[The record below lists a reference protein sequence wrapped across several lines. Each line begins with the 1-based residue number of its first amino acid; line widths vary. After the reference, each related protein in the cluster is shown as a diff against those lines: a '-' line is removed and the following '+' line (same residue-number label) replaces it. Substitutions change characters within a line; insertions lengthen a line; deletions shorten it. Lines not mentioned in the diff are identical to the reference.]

1 LCCDLSYLQKDISF
15 KANGTSQFVH
25 HKLYSPFYFLLFT
38 FHYIK
43 LLSTIWKQV
52 LPYFRYNSLV
62 NNKITYTKYLIVA
75 CISISC
81 MVLHKSYWPKE
92 TITTSVFK
100 INTQLRSA
108 EKEAK
113 EELEK
118 TTVWENIIKTGKTD
132 KAHRLGSP
140 DFNIL
145 LFKQDSLCYWLKTPD
160 FSLPKTI
167 YHSSDANFIYIEDN
181 VFEVWADTSISGYL
195 REIWVPVKIEHLVT
209 KNPLD
214 SIFIGTPNSL
224 IIHSKDKNV
233 IYLNQAI
240 EVKNVCDDLVRLILY
255 LSGFLCLLLAINQI
269 TIRFLYKYQGWI
281 SSAFLLVNIFGLRF
295 LSNYLNVSYYFNDIP
310 LFTQSIHSSYLGVS
324 IGDFLLNAIVFLWVV
339 IFWYKT
345 YRQAHYD
352 HLGIKARG
360 FIGTFNY
367 FAILLGIIMITG
379 IIKSIILESDIYFDF
394 ENVFNLGSNSLYSII
409 GLMIVFITLFLFSQ
423 RLMFTINQLKLSKL
437 HRIFSILGS
446 LVIAYIFLVEIP
458 VITINIRFFLFGL
471 LYLLLLDFYT
481 DSESTDFTWL
491 LIWLIIFSSFSA
503 ALLYTFNQNK
513 EEKRIQQYA
522 ITLSNPRDSILER
535 IYQLKAGK
543 PSTDRDSIRKSLKA
557 FLENNY
563 TKAYYTLVQDSG
575 RTNPIKTWNETDQTN
590 LKWGIEPI
598 NGDIHYK
605 IIESK
610 DSALFEIA
618 TNSIKD
624 IRDFQY
630 IAYNIEPYKGLKHLD
645 QFSYSIFYRGHL
657 VYHNQNA
664 NYSIS
669 LNNDRSNTKT
679 YSQNLGGL
687 NYDAKHKS
695 GREIHLEKQGG
706 GFIKILNL
714 FSYLFVLLALTI
726 LIFIALNTV
735 VRIIPGIFYIE
746 KSSDLTLRNRIQI
759 SIISMIILSFL
770 AIGTITIF
778 YFRYSNKKADLEAQ
792 LKKLNIIT
800 ELSTQKD
807 GKVNIEMTNF
817 ERIAVELQTELLIY
831 KPNGF
836 LFKSIPASL
845 VNLNPAFQLLPKSP
859 EFDSNTSSNSKR
871 VIQING
877 NDKFGMIGTE
887 INPDK
892 ENHSW
897 FISIPSYG
905 SEPETK
911 SQLADFIGALI
922 NTYVFLLLIASA
934 LALAVGRS
942 ITSPLLALGEKLK
955 RLKFGKHNEPLKW
968 DNSDEIG
975 TLVQEYNQMIL
986 KLDDSAN
993 ILAQSEREKAWREM
1007 AQQVAHEIKNPLTPM
1022 KLNIQYLLHS
1032 FHSDPENLEKR
1043 IKNISNVLIQQI
1055 ENLSQIA
1062 GEFNNFA
1069 KEPQLNNE
1077 QLEVNEIIKGVVA
1090 LFEKASSL
1098 HVKITKDIT
1107 TTPINVIGDK
1117 SHLIRIFNNLINN
1130 AQQALVDER
1139 PGRIHIQLQQK
1150 NGYAIIS
1157 VSDNGM
1163 GISKEKEDK
1172 IFLPN
1177 FTTKS
1182 RGSGLGLPICKKLI
1196 ESMDGEIFFESG
1208 LNQGTTFYVTIPIY
1222 IDFNK
1227 D

>member
-1 LCCDLSYLQKDISF
+1 MI
-15 KANGTSQFVH
+15 
-25 HKLYSPFYFLLFT
+25 
-38 FHYIK
+38 
-43 LLSTIWKQV
+43 
-52 LPYFRYNSLV
+52 
-62 NNKITYTKYLIVA
+62 
-75 CISISC
+75 
-81 MVLHKSYWPKE
+81 LHKEYWPKE
-92 TITTSVFK
+92 TSATAVSN
-100 INTQLRSA
+100 INTELRNA
-108 EKEAK
+108 EKEVAEQLAK
-113 EELEK
+113 
-118 TTVWENIIKTGKTD
+118 NIEWQNLIKNGKTD
-132 KAHRLGSP
+132 QTLLFDSEH
-140 DFNIL
+140 FNIL
-145 LFKQDSLCYWLKTPD
+145 LYKKDSLCSWLRSPE
-160 FSLPKTI
+160 FLIPKTV
-167 YHSSDANFIYIEDN
+167 YHSSISEFIFLKDN
-181 VFEVWADTSISGYL
+181 VYEVWSDSSLTGYL
-195 REIWVPVKIEHLVT
+195 REIWIPVKINKLVAQ
-209 KNPLD
+209 NPND
-214 SIFIGTPNSL
+214 SIFTSSPNSL
-224 IIHSKDKNV
+224 IIYSKDKLKGTYLNDNV
-233 IYLNQAI
+233 II
-240 EVKNVCDDLVRLILY
+240 KNIYEDLVRLILY
-255 LSGFLCLLLAINQI
+255 IIGFLCFLLAINRI
-269 TIRFLYKYQGWI
+269 TIQFLYKYPGWV

-295 LSNYLNVSYYFNDIP
+295 LSNYLGVSYYFNDVP
-310 LFTQSIHSSYLGVS
+310 LFNQSIHSSYLGVS

-352 HLGIKARG
+352 HLNNKIRWV
-360 FIGTFNY
+360 IGTFNY

-394 ENVFNLGSNSLYSII
+394 ENVFNLSLNSLFSIL

-423 RLMFTINQLKLSKL
+423 RLMFTINQLKLSKIN
-437 HRIFSILGS
+437 RIFSILGS
-446 LVIAYIFLVEIP
+446 LVIAYIFLLEIP

-503 ALLYTFNQNK
+503 ALLYTFNQIK

-522 ITLSNPRDSILER
+522 ITLSNPRDSILEK
-535 IYQLKAGK
+535 IYQFKVSRPTGHQNENK
-543 PSTDRDSIRKSLKA
+543 NQIKS
-557 FLENNY
+557 FLENSY
-563 TKAYYTLVQDSG
+563 TKSYYTILPDS
-575 RTNPIKTWNETDQTN
+575 IKEYPVKNWNETEDEN
-590 LKWGIEPI
+590 LKWRIEPVKG
-598 NGDIHYK
+598 NIHYQ
-605 IIESK
+605 IINKSDTSRIE
-610 DSALFEIA
+610 LA

-630 IAYNIEPYKGLKHLD
+630 MAYKVEPYKGLKHLD
-645 QFSYSIFYRGHL
+645 QFSYSIFYRGRL
-657 VYHNQNA
+657 VYHNQNT
-664 NYSIS
+664 NYSIN
-669 LNNDRSNTKT
+669 LNNDKSNSKS
-679 YSQNLGGL
+679 YSQNLGGVD
-687 NYDAKHKS
+687 YDAKHKS

-726 LIFIALNTV
+726 LIFIALNTILK
-735 VRIIPGIFYIE
+735 IIPGIFYIE
-746 KSSDLTLRNRIQI
+746 KRSDLTLRNRIQI

-800 ELSTQKD
+800 ELATQYDNKI
-807 GKVNIEMTNF
+807 NIEKTDF
-817 ERIAVELQTELLIY
+817 QRIAVELQTELLIY
-831 KPNGF
+831 QPNGF
-836 LFKSIPASL
+836 LYKSYPSSL
-845 VNLNPAFQLLPKSP
+845 VNLNPSFQLLPKTQ
-859 EFDSNTSSNSKR
+859 ELEVKTGTNSKR
-871 VIQING
+871 LIQFNSSA
-877 NDKFGMIGTE
+877 KFGMVGTE
-887 INPDK
+887 INLDK
-892 ENHSW
+892 ANQSW
-897 FISIPSYG
+897 FISIPTYG

-968 DNSDEIG
+968 ENSDEIG

-993 ILAQSEREKAWREM
+993 TLAQSERENAWREM

-1022 KLNIQYLLHS
+1022 KLNVQYLLHS

-1043 IKNISNVLIQQI
+1043 IQNICNVLIQQI

-1077 QLEVNEIIKGVVA
+1077 YLEINVIVKGVVA
-1090 LFEKASSL
+1090 LFEKASKL
-1098 HVKITKDIT
+1098 NVKITKEIPQ
-1107 TTPINVIGDK
+1107 TPIMVFGDK

-1130 AQQALVDER
+1130 AQQALLNER
-1139 PGRIHIQLQQK
+1139 PGRIHITLQQK

-1182 RGSGLGLPICKKLI
+1182 GGSGLGLPICKKLI
-1196 ESMDGEIFFESG
+1196 ESMDGEIFFESE
-1208 LNQGTTFYVTIPIY
+1208 LNLGTTFYVTIPI
-1222 IDFNK
+1222 FK
-1227 D
+1227 S

>member
-1 LCCDLSYLQKDISF
+1 
-15 KANGTSQFVH
+15 
-25 HKLYSPFYFLLFT
+25 
-38 FHYIK
+38 
-43 LLSTIWKQV
+43 
-52 LPYFRYNSLV
+52 
-62 NNKITYTKYLIVA
+62 
-75 CISISC
+75 
-81 MVLHKSYWPKE
+81 
-92 TITTSVFK
+92 
-100 INTQLRSA
+100 
-108 EKEAK
+108 
-113 EELEK
+113 
-118 TTVWENIIKTGKTD
+118 
-132 KAHRLGSP
+132 
-140 DFNIL
+140 
-145 LFKQDSLCYWLKTPD
+145 
-160 FSLPKTI
+160 
-167 YHSSDANFIYIEDN
+167 
-181 VFEVWADTSISGYL
+181 
-195 REIWVPVKIEHLVT
+195 
-209 KNPLD
+209 
-214 SIFIGTPNSL
+214 
-224 IIHSKDKNV
+224 
-233 IYLNQAI
+233 
-240 EVKNVCDDLVRLILY
+240 
-255 LSGFLCLLLAINQI
+255 LCLLLAINQV
-269 TIRFLYKYQGWI
+269 TIQFLYKYPGWI

-310 LFTQSIHSSYLGVS
+310 LFNQSIHSSYLGLS
-324 IGDFLLNAIVFLWVV
+324 IGDFLLNAVIFLWVV

-352 HLGIKARG
+352 HLSNKVRRV
-360 FIGTFNY
+360 IGTFNY

-394 ENVFNLGSNSLYSII
+394 ENVFNLGSNSLFSII

-423 RLMFTINQLKLSKL
+423 RLMFTINQLKLTKL
-437 HRIFSILGS
+437 NRIFSILGS
-446 LVIAYIFLVEIP
+446 LLIAYIFLLEIP

-522 ITLSNPRDSILER
+522 MTLSNPRDSILES
-535 IYQLKAGK
+535 IFLLKTAGI
-543 PSTDRDSIRKSLKA
+543 DRDSNLIRKGLIA
-557 FLENNY
+557 FLENSY
-563 TKAYYTLVQDSG
+563 IKSYYIQLQDSIKAYPV
-575 RTNPIKTWNETDQTN
+575 KTWNETDQAN
-590 LKWGIEPI
+590 LKWGIEPAKG
-598 NGDIHYK
+598 NIHYK
-605 IIESK
+605 IIDER
-610 DSALFEIA
+610 DSVLIEIA

-630 IAYNIEPYKGLKHLD
+630 LAYNVDPYKGLKHLD
-645 QFSYSIFYRGHL
+645 QFSYSIFYRGRM

-664 NYSIS
+664 NYTIT
-669 LNNDRSNTKT
+669 LNNDKSNTKS
-679 YSQNLGGL
+679 YSQNLGEL

-726 LIFIALNTV
+726 LIFIALNTLIN
-735 VRIIPGIFYIE
+735 IIPGIFYIE

-800 ELSTQKD
+800 ELATQYD
-807 GKVNIEMTNF
+807 GKVNIEKTDF
-817 ERIAVELQTELLIY
+817 QRIAVELQTELLIY
-831 KPNGF
+831 KPNGM
-836 LFKSIPASL
+836 LYKSFPASL
-845 VNLNPAFQLLPKSP
+845 ENLNPAFQLLPKSP
-859 EFDSNTSSNSKR
+859 ELDTKEAPNSKR
-871 VIQING
+871 LIQLNSSV
-877 NDKFGMIGTE
+877 KFGMVGTE

-897 FISIPSYG
+897 FISIPTYG
-905 SEPETK
+905 AEPETK

-993 ILAQSEREKAWREM
+993 ILAQSERENAWREM

-1022 KLNIQYLLHS
+1022 KLNVQYLLHS
-1032 FHSDPENLEKR
+1032 FHSDPDNLEKR
-1043 IKNISNVLIQQI
+1043 IQNICSVLIQQI

-1069 KEPQLNNE
+1069 KEPQLYNE
-1077 QLEVNEIIKGVVA
+1077 QLEINEIVKGVVA
-1090 LFEKASSL
+1090 LFEKASTL
-1098 HVKITKDIT
+1098 NVKITKDIPSN
-1107 TTPINVIGDK
+1107 PITVMGDK

-1130 AQQALVDER
+1130 AQQALVNER
-1139 PGRIHIQLQQK
+1139 PGRIHITLQQK
-1150 NGYAIIS
+1150 NEYAIIS

-1182 RGSGLGLPICKKLI
+1182 GGSGLGLSICKKLI
-1196 ESMDGEIFFESG
+1196 ESMDGDIFFESG
-1208 LNQGTTFYVTIPIY
+1208 INQGTTFYVTIPVY
-1222 IDFNK
+1222 KEPNQS
-1227 D
+1227 